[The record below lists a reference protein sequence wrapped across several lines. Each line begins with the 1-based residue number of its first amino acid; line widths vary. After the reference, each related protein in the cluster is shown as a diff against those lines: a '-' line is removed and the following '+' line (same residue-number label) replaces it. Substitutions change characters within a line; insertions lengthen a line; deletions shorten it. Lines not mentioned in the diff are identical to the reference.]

1 MTFGGIHIGIIDG
14 VIAALALLFGLS
26 GFKNGFFKEIVG
38 VGSFI
43 GAVILAYLLANWVED
58 ILVTTQLYPLLFT
71 NLRSS
76 VFTGMGLYETV
87 IDSTQPGALDF
98 LTDGLT
104 QIGLPGFLA
113 SPLANIL
120 ITFNGT
126 LGDALA
132 TSSAYFI
139 ILILSYLGTFLIG
152 WLLLFIIGSQL
163 VKLTNDV
170 KAFKFIDSVLGFLL
184 GLARAG
190 VVVAIALLIAIPLTF
205 VVPQVNTFI
214 TQDLALGE
222 DVFSVSKFIYEFALS
237 LISGLIPA

>member
-1 MTFGGIHIGIIDG
+1 MTLGGFHLGIIDA
-14 VIAALALLFGLS
+14 VMIVLALLFGVS

-38 VGSFI
+38 VGAFI
-43 GAVILAYLLANWVED
+43 GAVILSYLLASWVEG
-58 ILVTTQLYPLLFT
+58 ILIQTPIYPLLFDT
-71 NLRSS
+71 LRSS
-76 VFTGMGLYETV
+76 VFTGMGLYETI
-87 IDSTQPGALDF
+87 IDSTQPGALEF

-113 SPLANIL
+113 SPLAGLL

-139 ILILSYLGTFLIG
+139 ILILSYLGTFLVG

-163 VKLTNDV
+163 VKLTKDV
-170 KAFKFIDSVLGFLL
+170 KAFKFIDSILGFGL
-184 GLARAG
+184 GLGRA
-190 VVVAIALLIAIPLTF
+190 VVVIGIALLIAIPLTF
-205 VVPQVNTFI
+205 VVPEVNTFI

-222 DVFSVSKFIYEFALS
+222 TAFSIGKTIYEFALN
-237 LISGLIPA
+237 LISGFIPS